1 MREIT
6 CPNCGRVSPADHTFC
21 TGCGSR
27 LSTGT
32 APEGEAPAA
41 ATPTD
46 DVTQQ
51 AFRDE
56 LASVRSEL
64 QDAALLIERLQERIS
79 RLEGDAVAPAQP
91 QQPGPSAPPPAQ
103 AQVSAS
109 PQDAV
114 PAGAAP
120 AAPISAAA
128 GEGAG
133 PPRGGNGPV
142 TGDLRPG
149 GFSIDWEQV
158 LGRNWFAII
167 GAVAL
172 VLGIGF
178 FLKLAFD
185 NNWIGDTGRVTLGIV
200 AGLALL
206 GAGEYASRRVPIW
219 SRPVT
224 AGGAAILYLS
234 IYAAFGLYQL
244 IRPDVAFL
252 FLSLVVALA
261 GLLALR
267 YESIVIGVLGIIGA
281 FLSPVLLGPNL
292 PDDRLL
298 LVYIIVVDLGILG
311 VSTFR
316 NWRWFSLLG
325 LVGSYGLFSWKAL
338 DVLFSQPSVYDLLLA
353 QAALTVVF
361 LIFAGVTT
369 LFHLVWRR
377 VPGPADMSLMSLNAT
392 WFFALTVVLLWE
404 DYEIWFGLIAL
415 GMALFYGLTAF
426 AAMKRSGAPPRI
438 ALFALPI
445 AVIFLTIAVPLQVS
459 GVWVTVAWAAQGAAL
474 IWVGFLL
481 DRWPMRVLGLGD
493 LALAV
498 AHLAL
503 FDSAVPLDDFTP
515 VLNERFPIFVVVIA
529 AFCISA
535 FIYRRY
541 RDPTQER
548 ERFMVPVLAAIA
560 NLLTLALF
568 SLEVI
573 DYFDSLAWA
582 APGVDYVS
590 ATQLSL
596 TVLWAVYAVGVIG
609 AGVALRSSRIRL
621 AGMALLVVPVAKLF
635 VFDVFLLETGYRV
648 AAFVILGV
656 LLLGMGLAYQRYS
669 QALRG
674 FLFER
679 RA

>member
-1 MREIT
+1 M
-6 CPNCGRVSPADHTFC
+6 
-21 TGCGSR
+21 
-27 LSTGT
+27 
-32 APEGEAPAA
+32 
-41 ATPTD
+41 
-46 DVTQQ
+46 
-51 AFRDE
+51 
-56 LASVRSEL
+56 RSEL
-64 QDAALLIERLQERIS
+64 QDAALLVERLQERIS
-79 RLEGDAVAPAQP
+79 RLEGNAVAPTQP
-91 QQPGPSAPPPAQ
+91 QQPGPAAPPPAPAQ
-103 AQVSAS
+103 ASAL
-109 PQDAV
+109 PPDTV

-120 AAPISAAA
+120 AAPIPAAA
-128 GEGAG
+128 SEGAG
-133 PPRGGNGPV
+133 PPRDGSGPI
-142 TGDLRPG
+142 TGDLQPG

-185 NNWIGDTGRVTLGIV
+185 NNWIGDTGRVALGIV
-200 AGLALL
+200 VGLALL
-206 GAGEYASRRVPIW
+206 GAGEYTSRRVPIW

-252 FLSLVVALA
+252 FLTLVVALA

-267 YESIVIGVLGIIGA
+267 YESIVIGILGIIGA

-292 PDDRLL
+292 PDDRLV

-316 NWRWFSLLG
+316 NWRWFTLLG

-338 DVLFSQPSVYDLLLA
+338 DILLSQPSISDLLLA

-369 LFHLVWRR
+369 LFHLIWRR
-377 VPGPADMSLMSLNAT
+377 VPGAADMSLMSLNAT
-392 WFFALTVVLLWE
+392 WFFALTVALLWE
-404 DYEIWFGLIAL
+404 GYEIWFGLIAL

-426 AAMKRSGAPPRI
+426 AAMKRSGAPPQI

-445 AVIFLTIAVPLQVS
+445 AVIFLTIAIPLQVS
-459 GVWVTVAWAAQGAAL
+459 GLWVTVAWAAQGAAL

-481 DRWPMRVLGLGD
+481 DQRLVRVLGLGD

-498 AHLAL
+498 GHLAL
-503 FDSAVPLDDFTP
+503 FDSAVPLDGFTP

-529 AFCISA
+529 AFCVSA

-541 RDPTQER
+541 RDLTQETEDESYPPLPGR
-548 ERFMVPVLAAIA
+548 NVGTGQSSQWERFMVPTLAAIA
-560 NLLTLALF
+560 NLLTLVLF

-582 APGVDYVS
+582 ALGAGYVN
-590 ATQLSL
+590 AKQLSL

-609 AGVALRSSRIRL
+609 AGVALSSSRIRL

-674 FLFER
+674 FLFEQW
-679 RA
+679 A

>member
-6 CPNCGRVSPADHTFC
+6 CPNCGRVSPAGHTFC

-27 LSTGT
+27 LSPGP
-32 APEGEAPAA
+32 APEGESPDA

-46 DVTQQ
+46 DETQQ

-79 RLEGDAVAPAQP
+79 RLEGDAVAPTQP
-91 QQPGPSAPPPAQ
+91 QQSGPSAPPPAQ
-103 AQVSAS
+103 AQVSAP

-120 AAPISAAA
+120 AAPMSAPA
-128 GEGAG
+128 GEGPE
-133 PPRGGNGPV
+133 PPRDGNSPV
-142 TGDLRPG
+142 TGDSQPG

-206 GAGEYASRRVPIW
+206 GAGEYASRRVPVW

-252 FLSLVVALA
+252 FLALVVALA

-267 YESIVIGVLGIIGA
+267 YESIVIGVLGIVGA

-292 PDDRLL
+292 SDDRLL

-316 NWRWFSLLG
+316 NWRWFTLLG

-338 DVLFSQPSVYDLLLA
+338 DILFSQPSVYDLLLA
-353 QAALTVVF
+353 QAGLTVVF

-377 VPGPADMSLMSLNAT
+377 VPGPADMSLMSLNAI
-392 WFFALTVVLLWE
+392 WFFALTVFLLWE

-503 FDSAVPLDDFTP
+503 FDSAVPLDGFTP

-529 AFCISA
+529 AFCLSA

-548 ERFMVPVLAAIA
+548 ERFMVPTLAAIA

-573 DYFDSLAWA
+573 DYFDSLSWA
-582 APGVDYVS
+582 APGVDYVN
-590 ATQLSL
+590 AKQLSL

-656 LLLGMGLAYQRYS
+656 MLLGMGLAYQRYS

-674 FLFER
+674 FLFEQ

>member
-1 MREIT
+1 M
-6 CPNCGRVSPADHTFC
+6 
-21 TGCGSR
+21 
-27 LSTGT
+27 ST
-32 APEGEAPAA
+32 P
-41 ATPTD
+41 
-46 DVTQQ
+46 
-51 AFRDE
+51 
-56 LASVRSEL
+56 
-64 QDAALLIERLQERIS
+64 
-79 RLEGDAVAPAQP
+79 
-91 QQPGPSAPPPAQ
+91 
-103 AQVSAS
+103 

-114 PAGAAP
+114 PAGECP
-120 AAPISAAA
+120 
-128 GEGAG
+128 E
-133 PPRGGNGPV
+133 PPRDGNGPI
-142 TGDLRPG
+142 TGDLQPG

-158 LGRNWFAII
+158 LGRNWFAIV

-200 AGLALL
+200 VGLALL

-234 IYAAFGLYQL
+234 VYAAFGLYQL

-252 FLSLVVALA
+252 FLSLVVAMA

-267 YESIVIGVLGIIGA
+267 YESIVIGVLGIVGA

-316 NWRWFSLLG
+316 NWRWFTLLG
-325 LVGSYGLFSWKAL
+325 VVGSYGLFSWKAL
-338 DVLFSQPSVYDLLLA
+338 DILLSQPSVYDLLLA

-377 VPGPADMSLMSLNAT
+377 VPGPADMSLMSLNAI
-392 WFFALTVVLLWE
+392 WFFALTVALLWE

-582 APGVDYVS
+582 APGVDYVN
-590 ATQLSL
+590 AKQLSL